1 MTQEYFLHVKA
12 GKILGVTTTQTR
24 KNPEKKFTTEDLQIA
39 GILIPES
46 FEGYHALSSPF
57 VDFFYD
63 ENSETI
69 YNTVKEG
76 FVEES
81 YAICAKAQKAINISE
96 GFWVTFEDGT
106 RHYSLSETSQLN
118 ILTAKAQ
125 ADIFGS
131 AEIFCK
137 IGDKKEFLLHSR
149 EDCEKVIVAMYQKV
163 LTSRKV

>member
-12 GKILGVTTTQTR
+12 GKILGVTTTHSR

-69 YNTVKEG
+69 YNTAKEG

-81 YAICAKAQKAINISE
+81 FAICTKAQKAINISE

-118 ILTAKAQ
+118 ILTAKAR

-131 AEIFCK
+131 AEIFCTND
-137 IGDKKEFLLHSR
+137 GKKEFLNHSK

-163 LTSRKV
+163 LDSRKV

>member
-1 MTQEYFLHVKA
+1 MTKEYFLHVKD
-12 GKILGVTTTQTR
+12 GKIFGVTTTKSR
-24 KNPEKKFTTEDLQIA
+24 KNPDKKFTAEDLQIA
-39 GILIPES
+39 GILLPEI

-69 YNTVKEG
+69 YNTVKDG

-81 YAICAKAQKAINISE
+81 YAICSKAQKAINISE

-118 ILTAKAQ
+118 ILTAKSC
-125 ADIFGS
+125 ADILGS
-131 AEIFCK
+131 AEIFCTK
-137 IGDKKEFLLHSR
+137 DGKKEFLYHSK
-149 EDCEKVIVAMYQKV
+149 EDCEKVIVSMYQKV
-163 LTSRKV
+163 LDSRKV

>member
-12 GKILGVTTTQTR
+12 GKILGVTTTHSR

-69 YNTVKEG
+69 YNTAKEG

-81 YAICAKAQKAINISE
+81 FAICTKAQKAINISE

-106 RHYSLSETSQLN
+106 RHYRLSETSQLN
-118 ILTAKAQ
+118 ILTAKAH
-125 ADIFGS
+125 ADILGS

-137 IGDKKEFLLHSR
+137 AGDKKEFLLHSKD
-149 EDCEKVIVAMYQKV
+149 DCEKVVVAMYQKV
-163 LTSRKV
+163 LDSRKV